1 MPSNGAR
8 ALGAGDV
15 LSLEVVTVRE
25 AENRAGGVLTLD
37 MRLSSGDLHLVFCTS
52 RALTSLLGDTCLGL
66 TPPSSG
72 QVRLFERDWQ
82 DLDRGQAHW
91 LRAHVGRVLARGNWL
106 ETRSVWENIVLQQLH
121 ATQRSAT
128 AINREA
134 GRLAREFGLPGL
146 PVDDPE
152 ACPPADLERAACA
165 RAFMGRP
172 ALVILEHPMTLT
184 YPEMLAPLMEAV
196 QRVRNRGGAVLLIT
210 SLTGLFDDASIP
222 VTRRHRI
229 AGGLMVTADGDRV

>member
-1 MPSNGAR
+1 MPSIAAR
-8 ALGAGDV
+8 ALGPGDV
-15 LSLEVVTVRE
+15 LSLEGVTVRE
-25 AENRAGGVLTLD
+25 SENPAGGVLNLD
-37 MRLSSGDLHLVFCTS
+37 MRLASGDLHLVFCTS
-52 RALTSLLGDTCLGL
+52 RAHASLLGDACLGL

-72 QVRLFERDWQ
+72 KVRLLDRDWQ
-82 DLDRGQAHW
+82 DLDRGQAHG
-91 LRAHVGRVLARGNWL
+91 LRTHVGRVLARGNWL

-121 ATQRSAT
+121 TTQRSGS

-146 PVDDPE
+146 PVEYPE
-152 ACPPADLERAACA
+152 ACLPADLERAACA

-196 QRVRNRGGAVLLIT
+196 QRVRHRGGAVLLIT
-210 SLTGLFDDASIP
+210 SRTGLFDDASMP
-222 VTRRHRI
+222 VTQRHRI
-229 AGGLMVTADGDRV
+229 AGGLMVTQGGDRV

>member
-1 MPSNGAR
+1 MKSIGAR
-8 ALGAGDV
+8 ALKPGDV
-15 LSLEVVTVRE
+15 LSLEGVTVRE
-25 AENRAGGVLTLD
+25 AENPAGGVLTLD
-37 MRLSSGDLHLVFCTS
+37 MRLARGDLHLVFCTS

-66 TPPSSG
+66 TTPSSG
-72 QVRLFERDWQ
+72 VARLLDRDWR
-82 DLDRGQAHW
+82 DLDRGQAHG

-106 ETRSVWENIVLQQLH
+106 ETRSVWDNLVLQQLH
-121 ATQRSAT
+121 TTQRSGT

-134 GRLAREFGLPGL
+134 GRLARDFGLPGL
-146 PVDDPE
+146 PVDYPE
-152 ACPPADLERAACA
+152 TCPPADLERAACA

-184 YPEMLAPLMEAV
+184 YPEMLAPLMEAI

-222 VTRRHRI
+222 VTQRHRI
-229 AGGLMVTADGDRV
+229 AGGLMVALGGDRA